1 MIDVGSNKIIGQ
13 EKVRAEIS
21 RIVESGRLGH
31 AYLLA
36 GPVGVGKKAL
46 ALAFAEAINGVE
58 NLSALG
64 ELRVSE
70 KSSWFVH
77 PDIHVFIPL
86 PKSAPY
92 EEFSGRIQLL
102 AEDPYAMVDFGS
114 RPSLDGSFEGKS
126 RNAFYYKEYFRDEIR
141 PKMMLKPN
149 EGRRNIVIISNIEKM
164 PPNIANAFL
173 KTLEEPGEN
182 LMFILTTDTFNSLL
196 PTIVSRCQILRCS
209 SIANDQMF
217 EALVER
223 DGLERNDAEYLA
235 RVSGGNY
242 ASTRFYDAKTL
253 RENRKEIIHFLRMSY
268 THDATEIS
276 TLAAKWGSE
285 LRNEGNI
292 ALLNMIE
299 VFLRD
304 LAVYMDTQDERL
316 LTNADQVDI
325 IKKFTS
331 SLKNARIEAMIA
343 TVNSFRPMVYQNIQP
358 KLIYTVMAMRFG
370 YLMRGLNT
378 PIPDDE
384 SWQHFPAVTNL

>member
-1 MIDVGSNKIIGQ
+1 MIDVGSKKIVGQ
-13 EKVRAEIS
+13 EKVRAELS

-58 NLSALG
+58 NLSELG
-64 ELRVSE
+64 SIKVSQ

-77 PDIHVFIPL
+77 PDIHFFIPM

-92 EEFSGRIQLL
+92 EEFSGRIQLI
-102 AEDPYAMVDFGS
+102 AEDPYAVVDFGS

-126 RNAFYYKEYFRDEIR
+126 RNAFYHKDYFKDEIR

-149 EGRRNIVIISNIEKM
+149 EGKRNIVIISNIEKM

-182 LMFILTTDTFNSLL
+182 LMFILTTDNFNGLL

-209 SIANDQMF
+209 SISNEQIF
-217 EALVER
+217 QALIEN
-223 DGLERNDAEYLA
+223 DGLERNDADYLA

-242 ASTRFYDAKTL
+242 VSTRFYDAKSL
-253 RENRKEIIHFLRMSY
+253 RENRKQVIHYLRMAY
-268 THDATEIS
+268 TQDAAEIS

-285 LRNEGNI
+285 FSNEGNI
-292 ALLNMIE
+292 AMLNMIE

-331 SLKNARIEAMIA
+331 SLQNARIEAMIA
-343 TVNSFRPMVYQNIQP
+343 TVNSFRPMIYQNIQS

-384 SWQHFPAVTNL
+384 PWLHFPAITNL